1 MEGVTVVSSFMF
13 SFGHVKA
20 LLILLCISLACTY
33 VLKDYKDYR
42 YCMVAFVTT
51 IMLIPILLFAT
62 MNLNIPWQ
70 HVTIDD
76 TVIAEEFLESY
87 RVLDI
92 EDEIYFVRPLD
103 N

>member
-1 MEGVTVVSSFMF
+1 
-13 SFGHVKA
+13 
-20 LLILLCISLACTY
+20 
-33 VLKDYKDYR
+33 
-42 YCMVAFVTT
+42 MVAFVTT
-51 IMLIPILLFAT
+51 IMLIPMLLFAT